1 MRRLPL
7 QPLAQISNLK
17 AHSRVR
23 LIWKHAVMLRITL
36 HTRGYFPAVL
46 GALAALL
53 LRKMLS
59 PLFGTDNPY
68 LTAWAA
74 IVFSA
79 WYCGIG
85 PSVVCLLIS
94 VVGIWYWFLPV
105 FHSFTFQDP
114 KGEISGMVLFSLLSI
129 LIVALGEANRQ
140 SKARSERELAERR
153 RIEDELRRAQA
164 QLESRVQRRTTELKI
179 ANQNLSQETAT
190 VRAQAE
196 WLDAASDA
204 IFVVDSDE
212 RITYWNKGA
221 ERLYG
226 WASADA
232 IGKSPHELL
241 HTDFPVPLAEIA
253 RHRQLGG
260 WQGDLVHT
268 KRDGTR
274 VTVASRWTTLKDE
287 HNNAM
292 SWLEINRDITDRKA
306 AEAAHQLSAQLLK
319 MQDAE
324 RRAIAREL
332 YDSTGQMV
340 IALMLNLGH
349 LKAFENLSP
358 EQARLVSDS
367 DRILQNVD
375 GELRAISHLLHPPLL
390 DEAGLW
396 TALEWYVEGFKQR
409 TRIAAT
415 LERDPNFGRL
425 NSDLEVA
432 LFRIVQECLTN
443 VHRHSGSQEA
453 TVRLLRSMGEVRLEV
468 QDSGRGIPAQKPL
481 SIHGDSTMGVG
492 LRGMRE
498 RVRQL
503 GGKLSVESNAR
514 GTTIAATFPLSSPA
528 TASTDDVAVA

>member
-1 MRRLPL
+1 MRR
-7 QPLAQISNLK
+7 
-17 AHSRVR
+17 
-23 LIWKHAVMLRITL
+23 ITF
-36 HTRGYFPAVL
+36 HTRGYLLAVL
-46 GALAALL
+46 AALAALL

-59 PLFGTDNPY
+59 PLLGTDNPY

-74 IVFSA
+74 IVLSA

-85 PSVVCLLIS
+85 PSVACIFIS
-94 VVGIWYWFLPV
+94 VLGVWYWFLPV
-105 FHSFTFQDP
+105 FHSFTFQNP
-114 KGEISGMVLFSLLSI
+114 KSEISGMVLFLLLSS

-140 SKARSERELAERR
+140 SRARSEREVAERR
-153 RIEDELRRAQA
+153 QIEDALRKAQA
-164 QLESRVQRRTTELKI
+164 QLESRVKKRTAELKI

-190 VRAQAE
+190 VKAQAE
-196 WLDAASDA
+196 WLDAANDA
-204 IFVVDSDE
+204 IFVADSDQ

-221 ERLYG
+221 EHLYG
-226 WASADA
+226 WASAEA

-253 RHRQLGG
+253 GQRQQGG

-268 KRDGTR
+268 RRDGTR
-274 VTVASRWTTLKDE
+274 VTVASRWTDLKDGRN
-287 HNNAM
+287 HVTG
-292 SWLEINRDITDRKA
+292 WLEINRDITDRKA
-306 AEAAHQLSAQLLK
+306 AEAARQLSAQLLK
-319 MQDAE
+319 VQDAE

-358 EQARLVSDS
+358 EQEQLVSDS

-415 LERDPNFGRL
+415 LERDPDFGRL

-432 LFRIVQECLTN
+432 IFRVVQECLTN
-443 VHRHSGSQEA
+443 VYRHSGSPEA
-453 TVRLLRSMGEVRLEV
+453 TVRLRRSLGEVRLEV
-468 QDSGRGIPAQKPL
+468 QDRGRGMPAEKQL
-481 SIHGDSTMGVG
+481 SVPGSGTMGVG

-498 RVRQL
+498 RLRQL
-503 GGKLSVESNAR
+503 GGNLSVESNGH
-514 GTTIAATFPLSSPA
+514 GTTVLATFPISTPA
-528 TASTDDVAVA
+528 SASTNDAAAA